1 MRPIFISYRRDDTEG
16 QAGRLFQD
24 LREVFGA
31 ENVFMD
37 VATIEPGVDFRR
49 VIEKNTESCG
59 VLLAL
64 VGRQWLT
71 ATDAAGRRRLDEP
84 NDFVRLETAAAL
96 KRDIPLVPV
105 LLQGARMPRPEE
117 LPEELRD
124 FAFRNSVELSHARWE
139 SDVQILIA
147 ALRKVLAQDA
157 GASAPASAAPASP
170 QVAATVA
177 APLAAPVAPGG
188 SRPTWLWVAG
198 AVAGVAAL
206 GGWLGLRGGAAPTT
220 PAPSAIGAPAASA
233 AAVPLVP
240 PSAPERGASASAT
253 TAAEE
258 AARREAARKA
268 AAKRAEEQR
277 RAEQAKQAEAARQA
291 EAAEQ
296 ARQAEAA
303 KKAEEQRAAD
313 EARRAQEA
321 REAQAR
327 RQEQI
332 RAHND
337 GICLTGFVWRDAR
350 PGDKVCVTPDTRS
363 RTAAENRAAAS
374 TRSPT
379 GGAYGPNTCK
389 SGFVWREAYAGD
401 AVCVVPSSRQQAASD
416 NAQGPQRV
424 VPLPR

>member
-105 LLQGARMPRPEE
+105 LLQGARMPRSEE

-147 ALRKVLAQDA
+147 ALRKALAQDA
-157 GASAPASAAPASP
+157 GASPPASAAPAP
-170 QVAATVA
+170 LPVAATAATPQA
-177 APLAAPVAPGG
+177 APATSGRSL
-188 SRPTWLWVAG
+188 PTWVWVAG
-198 AVAGVAAL
+198 AVTGVAAL
-206 GGWLGLRGGAAPTT
+206 GGWLGLRGGAAPTL
-220 PAPSAIGAPAASA
+220 PAPSAIRGPADSA
-233 AAVPLVP
+233 ATPVVP
-240 PSAPERGASASAT
+240 PSAPERSASAGAA
-253 TAAEE
+253 TAADE

-277 RAEQAKQAEAARQA
+277 
-291 EAAEQ
+291 AAE
-296 ARQAEAA
+296 
-303 KKAEEQRAAD
+303 
-313 EARRAQEA
+313 EARRTQEA

-327 RQEQI
+327 RQEQL

-337 GICLTGFVWRDAR
+337 GVCLTGFVWRDAR

-363 RTAAENRAAAS
+363 RTATENRAAAS

-389 SGFVWREAYAGD
+389 PGFVWREAFAGD
-401 AVCVVPSSRQQAASD
+401 AVCVVPSSRQQAAND

-424 VPLPR
+424 VPLPQ